1 MKEIIQTMYNPLP
14 DRLTI
19 QPSLI
24 SGLGLFAIKG
34 IAQGTNLGTTHIK
47 VDEKIFRTPLG
58 GFINC
63 DENAN
68 CVKIEMRTEGSITD
82 KWNLVTLRT
91 ITAGEELTL
100 KYTFY
105 TIPKDFLEEAE
116 KEKKELEESYQESK
130 RQTEERKEKERHTNP
145 LDSFSDDLQ
154 KSIKESRRQTKERK
168 NFHAKAI
175 DGYSE

>member
-1 MKEIIQTMYNPLP
+1 MYSPLP
-14 DRLTI
+14 PRLTI

-24 SGLGLFAIKG
+24 SGLGLFATAG

-47 VDEKIFRTPLG
+47 VDGKLFRTPLG

-82 KWNLVTLRT
+82 KWNLVTLRN
-91 ITAGEELTL
+91 INNGEELTL

-105 TIPKDFLEEAE
+105 TVKKDFLEEVE
-116 KEKKELEESYQESK
+116 KEKKELEESYRESV
-130 RQTEERKEKERHTNP
+130 RQTEERKNK
-145 LDSFSDDLQ
+145 
-154 KSIKESRRQTKERK
+154 
-168 NFHAKAI
+168 
-175 DGYSE
+175 

>member
-1 MKEIIQTMYNPLP
+1 MMYNPLP

-82 KWNLVTLRT
+82 KWNLVTLKT
-91 ITAGEELTL
+91 IYSDEELTL

-130 RQTEERKEKERHTNP
+130 RQTEERKSTEW
-145 LDSFSDDLQ
+145 
-154 KSIKESRRQTKERK
+154 IK
-168 NFHAKAI
+168 
-175 DGYSE
+175 GYNKWKKDK

>member
-1 MKEIIQTMYNPLP
+1 MYNPLP
-14 DRLTI
+14 PRLTI

-24 SGLGLFAIKG
+24 SGLGLFATAG

-68 CVKIEMRTEGSITD
+68 CVKVEMRTEGSITD
-82 KWNLVTLRT
+82 KWNLLTLRN
-91 ITAGEELTL
+91 ITSGEELTL

-105 TIPKDFLEEAE
+105 TVTKDFLEEAE
-116 KEKKELEESYQESK
+116 KEKKELEESYQEAL
-130 RQTEERKEKERHTNP
+130 RQTNELK
-145 LDSFSDDLQ
+145 L
-154 KSIKESRRQTKERK
+154 TKE
-168 NFHAKAI
+168 N
-175 DGYSE
+175 

>member
-1 MKEIIQTMYNPLP
+1 MYNPLP
-14 DRLTI
+14 PRLTI
-19 QPSLI
+19 KHSLI
-24 SGLGLFAIKG
+24 SGLGLFATAG

-47 VDEKIFRTPLG
+47 VDGTIFRTPLG

-63 DENAN
+63 DEDAN
-68 CVKIEMRTEGSITD
+68 CVKVEMRTEGSITD

-91 ITAGEELTL
+91 IRNGEELTL

-105 TIPKDFLEEAE
+105 TVTKDFLEETQ
-116 KEKKELEESYQESK
+116 KEKKELEESYKESV
-130 RQTEERKEKERHTNP
+130 RQTKERKEKERDTNP
-145 LDSFSDDLQ
+145 LDSFSEDLQ

>member
-1 MKEIIQTMYNPLP
+1 MYSPLSP
-14 DRLTI
+14 RLTI

-24 SGLGLFAIKG
+24 SGLGLFATAG

-47 VDEKIFRTPLG
+47 VDGKLFRTPLG

-82 KWNLVTLRT
+82 KWNLVTLRN
-91 ITAGEELTL
+91 INNGEELTL

-105 TIPKDFLEEAE
+105 TVKKDFLEEAE
-116 KEKKELEESYQESK
+116 KEKEELEESYQEA
-130 RQTEERKEKERHTNP
+130 
-145 LDSFSDDLQ
+145 L
-154 KSIKESRRQTKERK
+154 RQTKERIK
-168 NFHAKAI
+168 
-175 DGYSE
+175 